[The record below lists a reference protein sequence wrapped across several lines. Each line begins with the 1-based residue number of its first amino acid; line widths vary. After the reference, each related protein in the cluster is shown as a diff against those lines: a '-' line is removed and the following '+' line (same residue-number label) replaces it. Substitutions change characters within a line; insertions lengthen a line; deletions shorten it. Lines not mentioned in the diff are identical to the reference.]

1 MQRSGFDEAFEVWAR
16 RKWLALGAFAAS
28 FTLIASF
35 VAFLPDTYKAS
46 VTLLVESQQ
55 VPEEFVRSTVTSAV
69 ADRNGMRTWKR
80 ATSPGS

>member
-35 VAFLPDTYKAS
+35 VAFLPDT
-46 VTLLVESQQ
+46 
-55 VPEEFVRSTVTSAV
+55 
-69 ADRNGMRTWKR
+69 
-80 ATSPGS
+80 